1 MKESG
6 YIVVIVT
13 NQSGIARNYF
23 KYTDVLNLNNYINS
37 ELKKYGTKVD
47 RIYFCPHHIDG
58 VIKKYSIKCD
68 CRKPK
73 IKFFHIINKK
83 WKVDKKNSFMIGD
96 QKTDMLFAKKSKI
109 KDFCLKQIVYINLL
123 KIKF

>member
-1 MKESG
+1 MKAIFLDRDGVINIDTG
-6 YIVVIVT
+6 YIGKYENFEFIPNVFNALKILANKNYLLFIVT

-58 VIKKYSIKCD
+58 VIKKYSIKFAD
-68 CRKPK
+68 RG
-73 IKFFHIINKK
+73 IN
-83 WKVDKKNSFMIGD
+83 F
-96 QKTDMLFAKKSKI
+96 
-109 KDFCLKQIVYINLL
+109 
-123 KIKF
+123 